1 MKSILVVFLVLSAIE
16 GTAQQT
22 EGEFHLDKEYNIS
35 ANGKVDLNS
44 SDAKVYITG
53 SSRKTAHVKIDRVVT
68 TKGFTFGGR
77 DEFSVD
83 ISEQNGDLEIKEH
96 SNYVSV
102 GMVGYR
108 YESYTIKI
116 EAPEGSSLKIKGDD
130 GTYTITN
137 INGAISM
144 QLDDADVNMVQCS
157 GDKFRFRLDDGD
169 LTMDE
174 GRGSLEL
181 EGDDSDVNI
190 KNANFTFVEA
200 KVDDGEMIIE
210 TSLSDDGEYRIES
223 QDGKISFVVT
233 KGGGKFDILHDDGR
247 VITEGGFTIVEESDD
262 RTRLALANG
271 FARVNIRTDDSRV
284 RLIKR

>member
-1 MKSILVVFLVLSAIE
+1 MKSILAVFLVVSAIQA
-16 GTAQQT
+16 TAQKV

-35 ANGKVDLNS
+35 QTGKVDLNS

-53 SSRKTAHVKIDRVVT
+53 SARKTAHVKIDRVVT
-68 TKGFTFGGR
+68 TKGFTFGGN
-77 DEFSVD
+77 DEFSID
-83 ISEQNGDLEIKEH
+83 ISEQNGDLEIRER
-96 SNYVSV
+96 SDYVSV
-102 GMVGYR
+102 SMVGYH

-116 EAPEGSSLKIKGDD
+116 EVPEGSSLKIKGDD

-174 GRGSLEL
+174 GRGSFEL

-210 TSLSDDGEYRIES
+210 TSLSDHGEYRIDS
-223 QDGKISFVVT
+223 QDGKISFAVT

-247 VITEGGFTIVEESDD
+247 VITEGNFTIEDESED
-262 RTRLALANG
+262 RTRLVLANG
-271 FARVNIRTDDSRV
+271 TAKVNIRTDDSRV